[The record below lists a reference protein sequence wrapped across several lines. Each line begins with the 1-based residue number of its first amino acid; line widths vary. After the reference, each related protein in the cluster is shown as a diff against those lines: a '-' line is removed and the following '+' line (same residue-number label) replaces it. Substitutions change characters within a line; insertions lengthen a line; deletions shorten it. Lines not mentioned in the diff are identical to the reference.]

1 MTVKELETI
10 LYKVKNKDLKV
21 VMNGYYVNEVNGY
34 FFDKKDD
41 EEVLMLTSYNVQP
54 RISSEH
60 EI

>member
-54 RISSEH
+54 RIASEH